1 MKKVWKW
8 IIGIVLVGLVLGAI
22 FAVPLAM
29 HTFFAPAFAVRE
41 SKGAFVPGNMMRQE
55 QFERFGPGA
64 YPHGGMMGRGQF
76 NSYGPGSYHQG
87 GMMGSYENGGSG
99 CPAYNQGAYPRG
111 GMMGYSNSY
120 PSPMMGFGFS
130 PFGIFRWII
139 PLAVIGLA
147 VYGVIALIRR
157 RPAATVPAE
166 TAPVVSSRSCGS
178 CGKPAMDEWKN
189 CPYCGNSL

>member
-8 IIGIVLVGLVLGAI
+8 IIGIVLVVLVLGAI
-22 FAVPLAM
+22 FAVPFAM
-29 HTFFAPAFAVRE
+29 HTFFAPAFALRV
-41 SKGAFVPGNMMRQE
+41 SGDGTFVPGAMMRQ
-55 QFERFGPGA
+55 
-64 YPHGGMMGRGQF
+64 GQF
-76 NSYGPGSYHQG
+76 DEIWPRCLSSWWDDGTAMKTADQVALFTIRVHIPVG
-87 GMMGSYENGGSG
+87 G
-99 CPAYNQGAYPRG
+99 
-111 GMMGYSNSY
+111 
-120 PSPMMGFGFS
+120 MMGFGFS